1 MFSGIFCPNC
11 KAVWNVWRPEGYL
24 INTNQEKNN
33 LKAHKMIANN
43 KTTLNVACF
52 WLKLNRVPITCMASL
67 FFSEHPRYRSIL
79 FYHRNCISFS
89 SIERQLE
96 STASQ
101 TFRQVRLQSNN
112 IWRYCCTGVLHTS
125 HSIEVHLSPMQ
136 IAIIVYKNLPITL
149 LYHQNKSFSMP
160 TSPMKFESIF

>member
-1 MFSGIFCPNC
+1 MCVFSGIFCPNC
-11 KAVWNVWRPEGYL
+11 KAVWNVWRPEGHL

-89 SIERQLE
+89 SIERQRYSFTDLQTSSTPEQQYLE
-96 STASQ
+96 
-101 TFRQVRLQSNN
+101 
-112 IWRYCCTGVLHTS
+112 VLLHRSFTY
-125 HSIEVHLSPMQ
+125 L
-136 IAIIVYKNLPITL
+136 TL
-149 LYHQNKSFSMP
+149 NRGSS
-160 TSPMKFESIF
+160 